1 MMSRKELLDGLLS
14 ALGRQIALHPG
25 IIIALGLTLALISAL
40 SAIFFLRLNS
50 NQDRLVSPEVPFHK
64 RYLEN
69 LENFGDQE
77 HLYVVIKSGGTKEGK
92 KRAEQF
98 AESLNRRLLQHPDLI
113 QGIYY
118 RILPRDL
125 GDGAL
130 LFASLD
136 EAKTLT
142 ETIVFLAPASNDW
155 IKNPTLAGFL
165 VQVSGLLS
173 PDHRST
179 PPFDASF
186 FGQAF
191 EALHTLLKDINDVLA
206 GKPSEF
212 SLFDLAESGG
222 EYFFTK
228 DGRLLVMRVLPK
240 KDYATMDVIGKPL
253 EMVRHEL
260 KTTGAHFPDVEA
272 GLTGRPVL
280 QADEMQTTDKD
291 MTRAS
296 IIAVIL
302 VGLLFTV
309 ILHGWLRPVL
319 LLICLAMAMAW
330 TFGFATVT
338 VGELNLLSIVFVLVL
353 VGIGVDF
360 GVHMVMRYVEAKRG
374 HVNVEEAVL
383 TAMFKTGP
391 CIILG
396 ATTSVCAF
404 YSVLGSDFTGLA
416 QLGLIGGT
424 GVLLCLLATMTVLP
438 AMLLIAGRKKLFP
451 SSVPRVTAMPFLE
464 RLSARPGWVLSIVV
478 AVSLAGLPGLFKARF
493 NYNLLE
499 LQAKGLESV
508 EYEEHLI
515 RSSDEST
522 WYAIMTADNL
532 DDVTRLTKSLETMPS
547 VSKVESILDFIPQE
561 QAQKSALYARA
572 ANALDDI
579 PVSDSVT
586 TGPDPNSLIN
596 ALDDLSS
603 VLEGLEEK
611 LFTSGAGAELAL
623 IGQCITQIQSSLD
636 ILEHDPANAS
646 RLTVFQGQLCSN
658 IIETL
663 QQLKRWLNTKTVI
676 PTNLPVS
683 IRDIHVGKDGRYQ
696 IKVSPSENVWDFEKL
711 EHFVSDLR
719 RVDPEVS
726 GVPVGVLES
735 ARLMHRTFLFAAALT
750 VGLVSLILW
759 FYSYSLRY
767 VLLTLLPLGVSM
779 LWLLELMGMFGL
791 NFNLANFFAI
801 PILIAIGVDGGVHL
815 LARWKE
821 LQGNGGLF
829 FTSTPTAVTLSFA
842 TTMIGF
848 GGLLFA
854 HHRGLASLGA
864 VMVLGSL
871 MGMLASLLVLP
882 PALKFFGN
890 FSSKTKNR
898 RVG

>member
-1 MMSRKELLDGLLS
+1 MISRKELLEGMLS
-14 ALGRQIALHPG
+14 ALWRQIALHPG
-25 IIIALGLTLALISAL
+25 TIIALGLTLALISAL
-40 SAIFFLRLNS
+40 SAVFFLRLNS

-69 LENFGDQE
+69 LKNFGDQE
-77 HLYVVIKSGGTKEGK
+77 HLYVVIKTGGTEEGK
-92 KRAEQF
+92 KKAEQF
-98 AESLNRRLLQHPDLI
+98 AESLNQRLLQHPDLI
-113 QGIYY
+113 QAIYY

-130 LFASLD
+130 LFASPE
-136 EAKTLT
+136 EAKTLA
-142 ETIVFLAPASNDW
+142 ETVVFLAPALNNW
-155 IKNPTLAGFL
+155 IKNPSLAGFL
-165 VQVSGLLS
+165 VQISVLLNS
-173 PDHRST
+173 DQRAIPT
-179 PPFDASF
+179 FDASLLH
-186 FGQAF
+186 QAF
-191 EALHTLLKDINDVLA
+191 EALERLLANINNVLA
-206 GKPSEF
+206 GKPSGS
-212 SLFDLAESGG
+212 SLFNLAEIGG

-228 DGRLLVMRVLPK
+228 DGRLLVMRVSPK
-240 KDYATMDVIGKPL
+240 KDYGTMDVIGKPL
-253 EMVRHEL
+253 EVVRQAL
-260 KTTGAHFPDVEA
+260 KTTSAHFPGLEA

-280 QADEMQTTDKD
+280 QADEMQTTEKD

-309 ILHGWLRPVL
+309 ILHGWLRPIL
-319 LLICLAMAMAW
+319 LLICLGMAMAW

-374 HVNVEEAVL
+374 QVGVEEAVL
-383 TAMFKTGP
+383 TSMFKTGP
-391 CIILG
+391 CVILG

-424 GVLLCLLATMTVLP
+424 GVLLCLLATLTVLP
-438 AMLLIAGRKKLFP
+438 AMLLIAGRKNLFP
-451 SSVPRVTAMPFLE
+451 SSAPRVTAMPFLE
-464 RLSARPGWVLSIVV
+464 RLSARPGWVLLIVV
-478 AVSLAGLPGLFKARF
+478 ALSLAGLPGLFKARF

-508 EYEEHLI
+508 EYEEQLI

-522 WYAIMTADNL
+522 WYAILTADNL
-532 DDVTRLTKSLETMPS
+532 DDVKRLAKSLEAMPS
-547 VSKVESILDFIPQE
+547 VSKVDSILDFIPQE
-561 QAQKSALYARA
+561 QAQKSALYAKA
-572 ANALDDI
+572 AKALDDI
-579 PVSDSVT
+579 PVSDFVT
-586 TGPDPNSLIN
+586 TGPDPDSLIN
-596 ALDDLSS
+596 ALAHLGS
-603 VLEGLEEK
+603 VLESLEEK
-611 LFTSGAGAELAL
+611 LFAAGAGAEL
-623 IGQCITQIQSSLD
+623 IRIDQCITQIQSSLD
-636 ILEHDPANAS
+636 ILQHDPAKVS
-646 RLTVFQGQLCSN
+646 RLTVLQAQLRSN
-658 IIETL
+658 IVNTL
-663 QQLKRWLNTKTVI
+663 QQLKRWLNTKSVTAKD
-676 PTNLPVS
+676 LPAS
-683 IRDIHVGKDGRYQ
+683 IRDVYVGKDGRYQ
-696 IKVSPSENVWDFEKL
+696 IKVSPSEDVWDFEKL

-779 LWLLELMGMFGL
+779 LWLLELMGMIGL
-791 NFNLANFFAI
+791 DFNLANFFAI

-821 LQGNGGLF
+821 LQGSGGLF

-871 MGMLASLLVLP
+871 MGMVASLLVLP
-882 PALKFFGN
+882 PALKLFGN
-890 FSSKTKNR
+890 FISKTKDK
-898 RVG
+898 G